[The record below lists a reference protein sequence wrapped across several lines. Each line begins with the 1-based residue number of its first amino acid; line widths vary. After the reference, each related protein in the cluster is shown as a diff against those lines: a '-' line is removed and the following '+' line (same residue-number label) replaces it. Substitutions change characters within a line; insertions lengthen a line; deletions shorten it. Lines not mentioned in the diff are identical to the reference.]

1 MKRALAIATL
11 LIATWATTGAAD
23 GGGGS
28 PGAIFG
34 SPGVVSHDGKTRYLA
49 LMAGKGTVV
58 ESVLTRGGAVR
69 RSRFL
74 HGWYGVPMVA
84 YDGSTGG
91 LAHNG
96 RRLLLVSSPASLRR
110 PVTRF
115 VVLDPRT
122 LRLRDQ
128 ITLQGNFALDALS
141 PGGSVMYLIQ
151 YLGVPGPSG
160 WSYAVRA
167 LNLNTR
173 QLYPGAI
180 VDRRE
185 PDEKM
190 TGQPVTRTESLDGS
204 WAYTLYS
211 RTNKGPFVHALD
223 TSHRRAFCVD
233 LPWNASANWVG
244 RVRMRVEGRK
254 LVLRLGS
261 KTVATVDAKT
271 FEVSR

>member
-1 MKRALAIATL
+1 MKRALIFTTVLA
-11 LIATWATTGAAD
+11 ATWAAIGAAD

-28 PGAIFG
+28 PGTLFG
-34 SPGVVSHDGKTRYLA
+34 SPGVISQDGKTRYLA
-49 LMAGKGTVV
+49 LLAGRGTVV
-58 ESVLTRGGAVR
+58 ESVATRGGAVR

-91 LAHNG
+91 LARNG
-96 RRLLLVSSPASLRR
+96 RRLLLVSSPANLRR

-122 LRLRDQ
+122 LGLRDQ
-128 ITLQGNFALDALS
+128 LALQGNFAFDALS

-173 QLYPGAI
+173 RLYPGAI
-180 VDRRE
+180 VDTRE

-190 TGQPVTRTESLDGS
+190 TGVPITRAHSRDGG

-211 RTNKGPFVHALD
+211 RTNKRAFVHALD

-244 RVRMRVEGRK
+244 RVRMHVDGRK
-254 LVLRLGS
+254 LVLRLGH
-261 KTVATVDAKT
+261 KTVATVDT
-271 FEVSR
+271 TSFEVSR